1 MKRILDF
8 FWPAVG
14 LVAVVWSVKLLY
26 EKLAAE
32 AATDEK
38 VRALLE
44 DHELPKLLQ
53 HRRVLQRQI
62 LDGHQ
67 EVDCLLRLLRWHH
80 VHLRDVESKQAL
92 RYFAKQDPQLRLI
105 DQQFPQ
111 RVRLPKSLISRSK

>member
-8 FWPAVG
+8 FWPAIG

-44 DHELPKLLQ
+44 AGGLWSDIKIIASVIGSKLSDIPA
-53 HRRVLQRQI
+53 H
-62 LDGHQ
+62 G
-67 EVDCLLRLLRWHH
+67 
-80 VHLRDVESKQAL
+80 
-92 RYFAKQDPQLRLI
+92 
-105 DQQFPQ
+105 
-111 RVRLPKSLISRSK
+111 